1 MVVNN
6 RQLKGL
12 GREEGKEAHVSVMWE
27 AAQALRMCLAQGA
40 GSSVSAACEESGV
53 LIWKVLQSSQGGL
66 G

>member
-53 LIWKVLQSSQGGL
+53 LI
-66 G
+66 